1 MLDIPV
7 VTINE
12 RSPYEVISVEQ
23 NSFLFK
29 TQYGI
34 KYNVGFM
41 PDTLLDSKEKIYH
54 FYLTN
59 EDQSHFRHDPL
70 LYKTIEVILEVFF
83 MQSDNVMIYM
93 CDMIDGRQANRN
105 RLFKTWFNH
114 YPDNYL
120 YTFMNKTLI
129 YEELCFYGALILKK
143 AHPNHDKIIERFNS
157 YIDELEGKISPNSN
171 HSL

>member
-12 RSPYEVISVEQ
+12 RSPYEVFSDEQ

-34 KYNVGFM
+34 RYNVGFM
-41 PDTLLDSKEKIYH
+41 PDTLLGSKENIYH

-83 MQSDNVMIYM
+83 MQSDNVMVYM

-105 RLFKTWFNH
+105 RLFKTWFNRYQDKH
-114 YPDNYL
+114 L
-120 YTFMNKTLI
+120 YTFINKTI
-129 YEELCFYGALILKK
+129 TYEDICFFGAIILKK
-143 AHPNHDKIIERFNS
+143 SHPNHDKIIEQFNV
-157 YIDELEGKISPNSN
+157 YIDDIEGKIEP
-171 HSL
+171 